1 MADVS
6 PVEVLAVPLALVD
19 LSAPHDFQSAEV
31 AGVSF
36 AVDADARRRIAA
48 AAEVARLGMA
58 DAIPSLLSM
67 LSQDRTSAASADLI
81 KAITEDQTAA
91 HARKTENMVRFA
103 EADQACQA
111 AAAAALGAMGATALP
126 ALRDAL
132 MARNPNRRIG
142 AANALGQMGSGAEPA
157 LDTLASVAKAD
168 PIETVRMAASEALKQ
183 VKPRKWFSL

>member
-6 PVEVLAVPLALVD
+6 PLEVLAVPLPLVD

-36 AVDADARRRIAA
+36 AVDPDARTRIAA
-48 AAEVARLGMA
+48 AAEVAKLGIA
-58 DAIPSLLSM
+58 DAIPFLLSM

-91 HARKTENMVRFA
+91 HARKAENMVRFA

-126 ALRDAL
+126 TLRDAL

-142 AANALGQMGSGAEPA
+142 AARALGHMGAEAEPA
-157 LDTLASVAKAD
+157 LETLASVAKNDSA
-168 PIETVRMAASEALKQ
+168 
-183 VKPRKWFSL
+183 